1 MRREERDEQRH
12 RTTTTTSP
20 TRQEALNSKHLHL
33 LTYLLVKR
41 DYYHCVMADTPPTHR
56 HATTHGHPRHEAHND
71 HEPGRTVPITHA
83 HTHRSQRQLTCQNR
97 HVSSRDLP
105 RPPECT
111 PEPPPTPGKHR
122 GRCPVQLSPLSKYG
136 KCMEQPPRRP
146 GSTPVPP
153 PSIPSISCIPK
164 LRP

>member
-1 MRREERDEQRH
+1 
-12 RTTTTTSP
+12 
-20 TRQEALNSKHLHL
+20 
-33 LTYLLVKR
+33 
-41 DYYHCVMADTPPTHR
+41 MADTSPTHR

-83 HTHRSQRQLTCQNR
+83 HAHRSQRQLTCQNR
-97 HVSSRDLP
+97 HMSSRDLP

-153 PSIPSISCIPK
+153 QASPVSAASPNFDPDQLPNMVTGPPALPTPPK
-164 LRP
+164 NAQVLDTSLDTSLV